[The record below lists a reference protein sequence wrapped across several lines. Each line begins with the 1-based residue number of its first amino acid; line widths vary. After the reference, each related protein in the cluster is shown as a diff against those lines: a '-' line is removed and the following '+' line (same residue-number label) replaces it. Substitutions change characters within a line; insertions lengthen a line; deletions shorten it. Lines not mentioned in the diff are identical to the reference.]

1 MSQQFQAKKSFLV
14 SAVLAATLAFGGTAQ
29 AEKLIQPLSGVDT
42 LLTTIVTKSKI
53 TGSLEK
59 DANGNLTMDANGFKF
74 NFSGKVYYP
83 LTNPL
88 NGQLMATSGPTG
100 TVAGQASFPMDFA
113 MLAINVYG
121 WLQNGADPAQMPVI
135 PAKINWG
142 MNDLTIVQGGTT
154 YRPIT
159 DPAGLGL
166 EGRAF
171 TGFGPVEIGQIL
183 NGPNGMSMSVRM
195 GGCIAMKAV
204 SGPHTGK
211 IGTQCLNGTFTFDL
225 SGIDLGNPMASTLNG
240 TGTSNCWMVLQKP
253 MM

>member
-1 MSQQFQAKKSFLV
+1 MNTHPDCYGA
-14 SAVLAATLAFGGTAQ
+14 
-29 AEKLIQPLSGVDT
+29 
-42 LLTTIVTKSKI
+42 
-53 TGSLEK
+53 
-59 DANGNLTMDANGFKF
+59 M
-74 NFSGKVYYP
+74 
-83 LTNPL
+83 
-88 NGQLMATSGPTG
+88 
-100 TVAGQASFPMDFA
+100 FPDFTR
-113 MLAINVYG
+113 L
-121 WLQNGADPAQMPVI
+121 
-135 PAKINWG
+135 K
-142 MNDLTIVQGGTT
+142 
-154 YRPIT
+154 RRER
-159 DPAGLGL
+159 L

-171 TGFGPVEIGQIL
+171 TGFGPVEIGQLL